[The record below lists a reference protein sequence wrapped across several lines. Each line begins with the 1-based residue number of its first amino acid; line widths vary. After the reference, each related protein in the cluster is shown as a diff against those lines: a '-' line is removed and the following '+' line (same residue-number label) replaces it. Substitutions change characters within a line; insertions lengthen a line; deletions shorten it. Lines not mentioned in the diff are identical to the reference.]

1 MEWKQ
6 GIGKVGSESIAAVK
20 AESKVTSKIVCS
32 DKKRWI
38 LNEVNLFNAS
48 NGARTET
55 KD

>member
-20 AESKVTSKIVCS
+20 AESKVTSKIVYS